1 MWIIV
6 FLPVGRCGDAKK
18 MRKFRLTK
26 KQTNLVVGLIVLFIS
41 AIYQTLQPK
50 TQTISNQAR
59 VIESLPASQSAQ
71 LVKAVRVIDGDT
83 IKLETGETVRYIGI
97 DTPETKHPQKKLQCF
112 GKEAMQKNKELVEGK
127 LVRLEKD
134 VSETDKYWRLLR
146 YIFLPTEASASGIFI
161 NEYLVKEGYAYAVT
175 FPPDVKYSD
184 HFRNLENQAREN
196 LRGLWN
202 KCP

>member
-1 MWIIV
+1 
-6 FLPVGRCGDAKK
+6 

-127 LVRLEKD
+127 LIKLEKD
-134 VSETDKYWRLLR
+134 ISETDRYSRLLR
-146 YIFLPTEASASGIFI
+146 YVYLPTDASPSGIFI
-161 NEYLVKEGYAYAVT
+161 NEYLVREGFAHTST

-184 HFRNLENQAREN
+184 HFINLEYQAREKN
-196 LRGLWN
+196 FGLWN
-202 KCP
+202 KCK